1 MTPFISVQFGMGLP
15 ILRCDSMA
23 EYLALNQ
30 AIGIRFPAPQPM
42 EYIIIDKEGKLVSGP
57 WKYEADAWI
66 HLKAK
71 IKEIPDLTLKPVED
85 NWTSFTL

>member
-1 MTPFISVQFGMGLP
+1 
-15 ILRCDSMA
+15 
-23 EYLALNQ
+23 
-30 AIGIRFPAPQPM
+30 M